1 MIILIPTMIS
11 AVGFV
16 PTSRSEITY
25 TVHVCGIVAG
35 MIQRRVLLFK
45 FVGLV
50 GHH

>member
-11 AVGFV
+11 PVGFV
-16 PTSRSEITY
+16 PTSRSEITC
-25 TVHVCGIVAG
+25 TVHVRGIVAD
-35 MIQRRVLLFK
+35 MVQRRILLFK